1 MIYRNQTV
9 PKKYVV
15 RKIAQFPPQRQP
27 LVPLAGPMLSQ

>member
-1 MIYRNQTV
+1 MIYRNLTV

-27 LVPLAGPMLSQ
+27 LVPPSGPMMSR